1 MKTCHKLPAHLS
13 YNPNSAPYFV
23 AKKLAEL
30 ERLRKKNA
38 RDLQRIKDLCR
49 QWEQLPDLD
58 NISQEIA

>member
-1 MKTCHKLPAHLS
+1 MHKCHKLPAYLS
-13 YNPNSAPYFV
+13 YNPNTPPYFI
-23 AKKLAEL
+23 AKKLEAI

-58 NISQEIA
+58 NLSNNI